1 LVINQIV
8 KRFGVKKGIYTEGVK
23 FLYICP
29 LKMNL
34 NFIETMTISSQ
45 IKTFFDPYFEAPL
58 PVWETFAHY
67 LTPTNFEKNEIIK
80 QVGKTERKMHFV
92 LKGSIGIF
100 LFKDNHDICIDLCYE
115 NEFVSDYMSLLTQNP
130 SPLYTKALEE
140 TQTLTINHTHLTQL
154 YNTPIGGKIK
164 NIVAESLFIHKQNQ
178 QIDLLNLSPEQR
190 YKKLLI
196 ENPNVILRTSQL
208 HLASYLGITP
218 ESLSRIRKR
227 LLHD

>member
-1 LVINQIV
+1 
-8 KRFGVKKGIYTEGVK
+8 
-23 FLYICP
+23 
-29 LKMNL
+29 MN
-34 NFIETMTISSQ
+34 ISSQ
-45 IKTFFDPYFEAPL
+45 IKAFFDPYFEAPL
-58 PVWETFAHY
+58 EVWATFAQY
-67 LTPTNFEKNEIIK
+67 LTPTDFGKNEIIK
-80 QVGKTERKMHFV
+80 HSDKTEHKMHFI
-92 LKGSIGIF
+92 LHGSIGIF

-154 YNTPIGGKIK
+154 YSSPIGEKIK

-178 QIDLLNLSPEQR
+178 QIDLLNLTAEQR
-190 YKKLLI
+190 YKKLLT
-196 ENPNVILRTSQL
+196 ENPNVILRTSQI

-218 ESLSRIRKR
+218 ESLSRIRKK